1 MLGNSSYVKGPP
13 IHVRRKSKYDQQR
26 TLLVFDKKKK
36 KKKKKKRKKSEKVQF
51 HFWER
56 EREKEEKN
64 WDFTH
69 SHFCQRSEDRLW
81 FDFDEILVCCF

>member
-36 KKKKKKRKKSEKVQF
+36 EKVRKSNSIF
-51 HFWER
+51 

-64 WDFTH
+64 WDFSH
-69 SHFCQRSEDRLW
+69 SQFRKRLDNRLW
-81 FDFDEILVCCF
+81 FDLDEILVCCF

>member
-36 KKKKKKRKKSEKVQF
+36 KKKKKKGKKVRKSNSIF
-51 HFWER
+51 ER
-56 EREKEEKN
+56 ERERKKRKIETLLTVIFVK
-64 WDFTH
+64 
-69 SHFCQRSEDRLW
+69 DRRIVYGL
-81 FDFDEILVCCF
+81 ILMKF

>member
-26 TLLVFDKKKK
+26 TLLFFEKKKK
-36 KKKKKKRKKSEKVQF
+36 EKVRKSNSIF
-51 HFWER
+51 

-64 WDFTH
+64 WDFSH
-69 SHFCQRSEDRLW
+69 SQ
-81 FDFDEILVCCF
+81 FDLDEILVCCF